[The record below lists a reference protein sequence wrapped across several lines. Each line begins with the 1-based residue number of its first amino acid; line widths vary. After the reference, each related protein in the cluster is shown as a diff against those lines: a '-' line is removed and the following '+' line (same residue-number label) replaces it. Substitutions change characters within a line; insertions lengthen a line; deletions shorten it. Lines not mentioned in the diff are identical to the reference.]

1 MAELPKTHSVGGE
14 GAQPGEGRKHKPQGN
29 SCEMRTGE
37 ILEPLPLPRSMCFV
51 IHFAEL
57 SEILSPSPIEKL
69 CLLGL
74 LEGLSINHMMYC
86 CDNCTQLEVK
96 QNTSLKRVNKVERI

>member
-1 MAELPKTHSVGGE
+1 
-14 GAQPGEGRKHKPQGN
+14 
-29 SCEMRTGE
+29 MRTQE
-37 ILEPLPLPRSMCFV
+37 ILEPPPLPRSMCFV

-57 SEILSPSPIEKL
+57 SLRLYCFANEETLSL
-69 CLLGL
+69 DL

-96 QNTSLKRVNKVERI
+96 QKTLIETDLTQVKRL